1 VLTSGGA
8 SYRGFVK
15 FRYVVSSF
23 PAKKTM
29 SMAPCSLEPSY
40 MHDGTAGKVHLSP
53 FRFELIFGCPA
64 IFRPVWSFAFVG
76 SLARPN

>member
-1 VLTSGGA
+1 
-8 SYRGFVK
+8 
-15 FRYVVSSF
+15 
-23 PAKKTM
+23 
-29 SMAPCSLEPSY
+29 

-53 FRFELIFGCPA
+53 FRFELIFGYPA